1 MGNKIILGILVLAVI
16 MISSCS
22 LQMSPESKSLQLN
35 VPDINPNYFSK
46 DLNGIIHCGHARV
59 GSTGIVKSII
69 YTAVD
74 NSMLRNMDPALDDY
88 TAICTSHVTDMYSM
102 FDGADDFNQNIS
114 DWDVSR
120 VTSMGNMFNGAD
132 DFNQPIGDW
141 DVPNVTDMQSM
152 FAGADAFNQ
161 HIGDWDVSSVT
172 SMDRMF
178 SGADAFNQDISDWD
192 ISSVTNM
199 DGMFLGA
206 EDFNQPIG
214 DWKVSSVT
222 SMWGMFWGAENF
234 NQPIK
239 HWNVDSVVFCNNFR
253 LSSALI
259 CPNIPDL
266 PIFCTN
272 C

>member
-141 DVPNVTDMQSM
+141 DVSSVTNMDSM
-152 FAGADAFNQ
+152 FYDTGDFNQ
-161 HIGDWDVSSVT
+161 PIGDWDVSSVT
-172 SMDRMF
+172 SMDR
-178 SGADAFNQDISDWD
+178 
-192 ISSVTNM
+192 
-199 DGMFLGA
+199 MFLGA